1 MIGDDLVDDLVIFDG
16 SSERDPDGSRLR
28 GALQAAANRE
38 HARGMREL
46 LVYLLAI
53 LSVPLW
59 LSGVRPSWLSHD
71 LRVLAATAWAVA
83 SVGLLFV
90 LASEWRWARRR
101 AARLS
106 GLVARGGM
114 AKQSEP

>member
-1 MIGDDLVDDLVIFDG
+1 MIGDDFVVFDV
-16 SSERDPDGSRLR
+16 SPERDPDGSRLR
-28 GALQAAANRE
+28 RALEAAANRE
-38 HARGMREL
+38 HARGLREL
-46 LVYLLAI
+46 LIYLLAI

-59 LSGVRPSWLSHD
+59 LCGVRPSWVSHD
-71 LRVLAATAWAVA
+71 LRLLAATAWAVA
-83 SVGLLFV
+83 SVGLLLV

-101 AARLS
+101 AVHAS